1 MLTIG
6 VSLSSILELLDLRKW
21 AVPLKLETGG
31 GNNTQVGFGRFRSP
45 GPDSDVRVGKAGCT
59 HFDF

>member
-1 MLTIG
+1 M
-6 VSLSSILELLDLRKW
+6 SSILELLDLRKW
-21 AVPLKLETGG
+21 RFVPPKLETG
-31 GNNTQVGFGRFRSP
+31 GNNTQVGFGRFRSS